1 MLSTILLGMAV
12 WLPLLMWLPVDFF
25 ILPSMRLEQSDQ
37 PVMFMPPESMRQYS
51 GRHPTPYVVNE
62 VTVPLTFTV
71 GPLGYMLII
80 EANNHTVSEDVTP
93 QAAGQEFDNKK
104 AVQALSEWYSNN
116 EIFFQESLNEF
127 GGVLFRN
134 FNLRSA
140 EDFDKVFGNFHSEI
154 GDAQVYVGTAPR
166 KRIENTRHVSSAS
179 EIKKFATIP
188 THLELPYTPVPP
200 RRIYF
205 FAQSPNTPPG
215 GQTVLT
221 DFREVW
227 RQFPEKVK
235 AKVESLGMS
244 YERWYFNRDKGRKM
258 DVLKTK
264 SWQDMFDTTDKAVA
278 ESLAAKENFTV
289 GWNENEEIR
298 LTHDAVCVRNHQHT
312 GDEYWS
318 THFNVL
324 HGPTFAVPFA
334 WSAQIFQSKQSA
346 FMALIFHAIVMTRAW
361 LGYGFGHNMLYG
373 DGSEIAWDD
382 AMEIR
387 RTISRQS
394 WIYDH
399 QIGDLVMLDNH
410 RLAHGRTPWF
420 SGDRTVL
427 VALYH

>member
-1 MLSTILLGMAV
+1 ML
-12 WLPLLMWLPVDFF
+12 PF
-25 ILPSMRLEQSDQ
+25 MRLEQSDR
-37 PVMFMPPESMRQYS
+37 PVMFMSPESMRPYD
-51 GRHPTPYVVNE
+51 GPHPTPYVVNE
-62 VTVPLTFTV
+62 VTIPLTFTV

-80 EANNHTVSEDVTP
+80 AADNHTLSGDTEVVESE
-93 QAAGQEFDNKK
+93 ESDNK
-104 AVQALSEWYSNN
+104 AVRSLSEWYSNN
-116 EIFFQESLNEF
+116 ENFFQESLNEF

-134 FNLRSA
+134 FNLQSP
-140 EDFDKVFGNFHSEI
+140 EDFDQVFGNFHADMD
-154 GDAQVYVGTAPR
+154 DAQVYVGTAPR
-166 KRIENTRHVSSAS
+166 KRIANTRHVSSAS
-179 EIKKFATIP
+179 EIKRFATIP

-205 FAQSPNTPPG
+205 FAQNPNTPPG
-215 GQTVLT
+215 GQTMLT

-227 RQFPEKVK
+227 RQFPENVK

-264 SWQDMFDTTDKAVA
+264 SWQDMFDTTDRAVA

-289 GWNENEEIR
+289 AWNDNGEIQ
-298 LTHDAVCVRNHQHT
+298 LTHDAVCIRKHQHT

-346 FMALIFHAIVMTRAW
+346 FMALISHLIVTARAW
-361 LGYGFGHNMLYG
+361 LGYGYGHNMLYG
-373 DGSEIAWDD
+373 DGSEISLDE

-420 SGDRTVL
+420 DGDRTVL